1 MRAWVGQTGERALPW
16 ASSLLL
22 HAALLLVIY
31 RGVTIPRL
39 PPPGEEAVEVR
50 LIGVLP
56 GGGKGPGTPRPSVSP
71 VRPASRSSGVGV
83 PSSDR
88 AREGSVEPAVAR
100 RGPSGGEGTATP
112 LRDVPPRVDTSA
124 SVPKASPHESA
135 LPSGE
140 AGKAGNLEGTAA
152 DTGAPGESLTV
163 AAGIGGGGS
172 GSSGVGG
179 AGSGGGGGDWRGL
192 LRGRI
197 ERAKQYPPEARRQG
211 MEGTTEVQ
219 FQIAGDGSVADVTVV
234 KSSGFAL
241 LDQASVQTIR
251 RAAPL
256 PFIPG
261 VIRLSVSY
269 RLRDAP

>member
-22 HAALLLVIY
+22 HAALLLVIT

-39 PPPGEEAVEVR
+39 PPPDEEAVEVR

-100 RGPSGGEGTATP
+100 RGPSGGEEMATP

-124 SVPKASPHESA
+124 SVPEASPHESE

-140 AGKAGNLEGTAA
+140 AGKAGNLEGTTA
-152 DTGAPGESLTV
+152 DAGTPGELLTI
-163 AAGIGGGGS
+163 AAGIGGGG
-172 GSSGVGG
+172 GRSSGVGG

-219 FQIAGDGSVADVTVV
+219 FQIAGDGSVADVTVM

-251 RAAPL
+251 RAAPF